1 MSTSNNP
8 DPSSTDPYHGISEE
22 DRVAIDALVLL
33 SQGPVQASSSD
44 KGKKVADPDLSE
56 SDSELSDIPDDLSEP
71 ADDAVGEDS
80 DEQQAGQPSTS
91 AICSN
96 CGKSRPTR
104 SKSLLCP
111 LLRLKPGP

>member
-33 SQGPVQASSSD
+33 SQGPAQTSSSD
-44 KGKKVADPDLSE
+44 KGKGVADPDLSE
-56 SDSELSDIPDDLSEP
+56 SDSDLSEIPDDLSKP

-91 AICSN
+91 SICSN
-96 CGKSRPTR
+96 CGKSKPTR
-104 SKSLLCP
+104 SKSLLCS
-111 LLRLKPGP
+111 LL